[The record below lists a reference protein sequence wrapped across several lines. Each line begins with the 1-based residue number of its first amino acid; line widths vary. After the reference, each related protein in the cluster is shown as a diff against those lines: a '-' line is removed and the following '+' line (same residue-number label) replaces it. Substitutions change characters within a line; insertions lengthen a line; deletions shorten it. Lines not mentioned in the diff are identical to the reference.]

1 MLIVQLYPPT
11 GVDDGAGEADVAA
24 NWSLEGLGSGQDP
37 HLALL
42 SSDTSHCN
50 SYNVN
55 CQFYVYLNEF
65 LQVDLDYEV
74 HVHETQGVH

>member
-1 MLIVQLYPPT
+1 MLIVKLYPHT

-24 NWSLEGLGSGQDP
+24 NGSLKGLGSGQDP

-42 SSDTSHCN
+42 PSDTRHCN

-65 LQVDLDYEV
+65 LQVDHDV
-74 HVHETQGVH
+74 HVYETQGVH